1 MGCRWWP
8 LLLNRRTSRLI
19 KTPWNVWKSRV
30 AMSWPN
36 SLKAFQTFKLALG
49 VKTCCHRLLLAVAHW
64 CGCRTSKWLMTIAVK
79 SEAKAVWKTLR
90 SVCCSTLGIT
100 VLSCVITSIIQYQYF
115 VLPESRDHQSQKF
128 RSIFYFD
135 FIWIN
140 IQVDWRISSKKH
152 WSRVSLIPGKS
163 IQLFLLNPGMILFF
177 PDDRWDHVRVPI

>member
-19 KTPWNVWKSRV
+19 KTPWNVWKSRLAV
-30 AMSWPN
+30 SWPN

-90 SVCCSTLGIT
+90 SVCCSKLGIT
-100 VLSCVITSIIQYQYF
+100 VLSFFFLPVLYNTNILYSLNQEIISHRNSEVFSILILSESTSR
-115 VLPESRDHQSQKF
+115 LTEE
-128 RSIFYFD
+128 
-135 FIWIN
+135 
-140 IQVDWRISSKKH
+140 
-152 WSRVSLIPGKS
+152 
-163 IQLFLLNPGMILFF
+163 FLLRNTVFFFHFGLF
-177 PDDRWDHVRVPI
+177 HVFLWYQENQYSCFC